1 MIKRSQKVPLVLKK
15 SFSNSFCKRLMAL
28 SIGSATLLS
37 QLLLVQPIRAQNQ
50 AYCQLSSTQIKN
62 KEQLLDASLEGD
74 TNAREK
80 YQKLVQKDKDFLQ
93 NCRAVNWPKE
103 QAIWLRIYPCDIT
116 AGSIDRVLDRIV
128 SRGYNKV
135 YLEVFFDSQVLLP
148 PAQNKT
154 PWISVARSPG
164 AEQADLLAETIKKGH
179 QKGLKIYAWLFTM
192 NFGYTYAQRPD
203 RQEALARNGK
213 GEDSVDFVDDRS
225 QAFVDPYN
233 QQARTDYEN
242 LVRAILARNPD
253 GMLFDYVRYPRG
265 SGSNSV
271 VDSVKNL
278 WIYGDA
284 SIQTLYRRA
293 SNQKG
298 LALLAKYIKQG
309 NISGQDLAIADKTY
323 NKDEEP
329 LWQGRKVDPKK
340 PANDRYN
347 KIQQDLWLLSVAHAA
362 QGVLDFLSFA
372 AKPAADRGLP
382 TGAVFFP
389 DGNRVV
395 GRSGFDSRL
404 QAWNQFPSTMEW
416 HPMSYSICGQD
427 TSCIVNEIRHVL
439 NSAPNGTKVTPAL
452 AGVWGKNF
460 NGHLPLENQMQAVR
474 AAFPEINSV
483 SHFGFSWQELDLDR
497 QRKFCNVQ

>member
-1 MIKRSQKVPLVLKK
+1 MIKHSQRVPLVQKK
-15 SFSNSFCKRLMAL
+15 TFSNSFYKRLMAL
-28 SIGSATLLS
+28 SLGSATLLS
-37 QLLLVQPIRAQNQ
+37 QLLLVQPTRAQNRS
-50 AYCQLSSTQIKN
+50 YCQLSSTQIKN

-74 TNAREK
+74 ANAREK

-93 NCRAVNWPKE
+93 NCRAVNWPQE
-103 QAIWLRIYPCDIT
+103 QAIWLRIHPCDIT

-128 SRGYNKV
+128 GRGYNKV

-148 PAQNKT
+148 PAKNNT

-164 AEQADLLAETIKKGH
+164 AERADLLAETIKKGH
-179 QKGLKIYAWLFTM
+179 QKGLKVYAWLFTM

-225 QAFVDPYN
+225 QAFVDPYS
-233 QQARTDYEN
+233 QQARKDYEN
-242 LVRAILARNPD
+242 LVRAILERNPD

-265 SGSNSV
+265 SGTNSV
-271 VDSVKNL
+271 VDSVKDL

-284 SIQTLYRRA
+284 SIQALYRRA

-298 LALLAKYIKQG
+298 LALLAKYIQKG

-323 NKDEEP
+323 NKEKEP
-329 LWQGRKVDPKK
+329 LWQGRKFDPKK
-340 PANDRYN
+340 PTNERYN
-347 KIQQDLWLLSVAHAA
+347 KIQQDLWILSVAHAA

-372 AKPAADRGLP
+372 AKPAAEKGLT

-404 QAWNQFPSTMEW
+404 QAWNQFSSTMEW
-416 HPMSYSICGQD
+416 HPMSYSTCGQD

-439 NSAPNGTKVTPAL
+439 KSAPTGTKVTPAL
-452 AGVWGKNF
+452 AGVWGQNF
-460 NGHLPLENQMQAVR
+460 NGHIPLENQMEAVR
-474 AAFPEINSV
+474 TAFPEINSV

>member
-1 MIKRSQKVPLVLKK
+1 MIKRSQKVPLVL
-15 SFSNSFCKRLMAL
+15 SRSSSNSLCQRLMAL

-50 AYCQLSSTQIKN
+50 SYCQLTSTQISA
-62 KEQLLDASLEGD
+62 KEKLLDASLEGNS
-74 TNAREK
+74 NAREK
-80 YQKLVQKDKDFLQ
+80 YQELVQKDRDFLQ
-93 NCRAVNWPKE
+93 KCRAVNWPNE

-116 AGSIDRVLDRIV
+116 NGSIDRVLDRIV

-148 PAQNKT
+148 PAKNNT

-179 QKGLKIYAWLFTM
+179 QKGLKVYAWLFTM

-213 GEDSVDFVDDRS
+213 GEDSVNFVDDRS

-242 LVRAILARNPD
+242 LVRAILERKPD

-265 SGSNSV
+265 SGTNSV
-271 VDSVKNL
+271 VDRVKNL

-284 SIQTLYRRA
+284 SIQALYRRA

-298 LALLAKYIKQG
+298 LALLAKYIQQG
-309 NISGQDLAIADKTY
+309 NISGQDVAIADKTY
-323 NKDEEP
+323 NKEKEP
-329 LWQGRKVDPKK
+329 LWQGRKVDPKQ
-340 PANDRYN
+340 PTDSRYS

-372 AKPAADRGLP
+372 AKPAIDRGLP

-416 HPMSYSICGQD
+416 HPMSYSTCGQD
-427 TSCIVNEIRHVL
+427 TSCIVNEIKHVL
-439 NSAPNGTKVTPAL
+439 NSAPTGTKVTPAL
-452 AGVWGKNF
+452 AGVWGQNF
-460 NGHLPLENQMQAVR
+460 SGHLPLETQMQAVH